1 MALLPKISA
10 FLLLRPLLFSQNPNK
25 KKPFFA
31 FTKTMSSWTC
41 STCTF
46 INPPTQK
53 SACEICLSAAPAPS
67 PSSSISPEKPKWSCA
82 ACTFLNPFRSTRCEI
97 CGTRASAASLSTLLE
112 TGDDDQDVDPSVGS
126 VFFPLRS
133 CNSSSSSIKKKLDLV
148 GLDDGVAID
157 ITRYGSG
164 TDSDKNGSSDAIG
177 SRAENNKRKRREELV
192 VVEDDGIDLLG
203 FKDVKAGK
211 KVANESL
218 NVVEQAPSKTSLH
231 RDPKILKILTY
242 NVWFREDL
250 EMHKRME
257 AIGDLI
263 ELHSPDIICFQ
274 EVIPEIYDIFQRSRW
289 WKVYRCS
296 VSSNMEFTGAYFCMQ
311 LTKLSVKSF
320 SSKPFDN
327 SIMGRRLC
335 SAEIEVAKDLRLVV
349 ATSHLESPCPA
360 PPKWDQMFSKERVDQ
375 AKAAIKVLEQNPN
388 VIFCGDMNWDDKL
401 DGPFPLPEGWI
412 DVWTELR
419 PGEIG
424 YTYDTKTNKMLTG
437 NRTLQKRLDRFICSL
452 RDFKINKIEMIG
464 KDPIPGLFYCKEKK
478 VRNEVKKLTLPV
490 LPSDHYGLLLE
501 IRLP

>member
-1 MALLPKISA
+1 MALLPKITA

-31 FTKTMSSWTC
+31 LTKTMSSWAC

-67 PSSSISPEKPKWSCA
+67 PSPPEKPKWSCA
-82 ACTFLNPFRSTRCEI
+82 ACTFLNPFRTTRCEI
-97 CGTRASAASLSTLLE
+97 CGTRASADSLSTLLE
-112 TGDDDQDVDPSVGS
+112 TGDDDHDVDPSVGS

-133 CNSSSSSIKKKLDLV
+133 CSSSSSIKKKSDLV
-148 GLDDGVAID
+148 GLDDEVAID
-157 ITRYGSG
+157 ITRFGSG
-164 TDSDKNGSSDAIG
+164 TDSDKN
-177 SRAENNKRKRREELV
+177 SRAENNKRKRREEQVLI
-192 VVEDDGIDLLG
+192 EDNGIDSLG

-211 KVANESL
+211 MVANESL
-218 NVVEQAPSKTSLH
+218 SVVEQAPSKTSLH

-263 ELHSPDIICFQ
+263 EFHSPDIICFQ
-274 EVIPEIYDIFQRSRW
+274 EVIPEIYDIFQHSRW

-296 VSSNMEFTGAYFCMQ
+296 VSSDMELTGGYFCMQ

-327 SIMGRRLC
+327 SIMGRKLC

-375 AKAAIKVLEQNPN
+375 AKAAIKILEQNPN

-452 RDFKINKIEMIG
+452 RDFKISKIEMIG

-501 IRLP
+501 IRRP